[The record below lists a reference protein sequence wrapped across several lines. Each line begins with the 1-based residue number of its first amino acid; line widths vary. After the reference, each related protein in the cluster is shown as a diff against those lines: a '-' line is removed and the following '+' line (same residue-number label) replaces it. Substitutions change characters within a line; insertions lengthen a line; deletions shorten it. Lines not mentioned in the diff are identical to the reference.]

1 MFFSPLLLGNFDR
14 FSAYGDR
21 VTDALPD
28 ELTVGSDDVW
38 MEVNLPMIWIFRKFH
53 PAILVGIFTINF
65 ADGWMDGM
73 DDGCTDR
80 QMKFQVESHMG

>member
-1 MFFSPLLLGNFDR
+1 
-14 FSAYGDR
+14 
-21 VTDALPD
+21 
-28 ELTVGSDDVW
+28 